1 LLLALLR
8 ANYRLAKDVGADW
21 QHLAMGEVFIGSEA
35 LAQSR
40 LTEYELRRW
49 HRAIFRDV
57 YVPKTRQLTL
67 RDRIEGAWL
76 RSGRNGVIAG
86 VAASALHGAGWVDAD
101 IPIELVWPN
110 TRPPP
115 GLIARDE
122 TLADDEQIT
131 VAGIPVTTP
140 ARTAYDLGRHLPR
153 GRAVAR
159 LDALARATPFS
170 TEDVLLIAKHHK
182 GARGLRRL
190 RAVLPL
196 VDPGG
201 ASLQES
207 WLRLRLIDAGLPSP
221 TTQIPVCDRGYW
233 PFAWLDMGWE
243 DYKVSAEYDGDHHQ
257 KDRQQYVKDH
267 KRQRRLERVGWI
279 NIRVINED
287 NPQETVLRVTEAMR
301 IRGWRR

>member
-1 LLLALLR
+1 
-8 ANYRLAKDVGADW
+8 
-21 QHLAMGEVFIGSEA
+21 MGEVFIGSEA
-35 LAQSR
+35 LAHSR
-40 LTEYELRRW
+40 LTDYELRRW

-57 YVPKTRQLTL
+57 YVPTTHQLTL

-76 RSGRNGVIAG
+76 RSGRHGVIAG
-86 VAASALHGAGWVDAD
+86 VAASALHGARWVDTD
-101 IPIELVWPN
+101 TPIELVWSN

-122 TLADDEQIT
+122 TLADDEHTT

-153 GRAVAR
+153 GHAVAR

-170 TEDVLLIAKHHK
+170 AEDVLLIAKHHN
-182 GARGLRRL
+182 GARGSRRL

-196 VDPGG
+196 IDPGA
-201 ASLQES
+201 ASPQES
-207 WLRLRLIDAGLPSP
+207 WLRLRLIDAGLPTP
-221 TTQIPVCDRGYW
+221 ATQIPVCDRSYW

-243 DYKVSAEYDGDHHQ
+243 DYKVSAEYDGDQHQ

-267 KRQRRLERVGWI
+267 KRQRRLERLGWI

-287 NPQETVLRVTEAMR
+287 NPRETVRRVTEALR
-301 IRGWRR
+301 TRGWRR